1 MQLTLEQLCIPQGQ
15 QLLLKDISWQMFE
28 TIQDEFEKAG
38 RKSRFSYSKGWL
50 ELMSPLAV
58 HEFDKIIISD
68 FVKALLEEQE
78 IEFIDLGSV
87 TLRSKRAKKAV
98 EPDACFYIQHEAKIR
113 GKDKIHL
120 DIDPAPD
127 LAIEIDITYRSHFD
141 NYEKLGVP
149 ELWRFDGQILK
160 IFLLEKGCYQES
172 DISLQFPQL
181 SIKQLIPDYLEQ
193 CKKNG
198 RNKTMRAFRQ
208 MIVENLVLKKSEL

>member
-28 TIQDEFEKAG
+28 KIQDEFEKAG

-58 HEFDKIIISD
+58 HEFDKTIISD
-68 FVKALLEEQE
+68 FVTALLEEQE
-78 IEFIDLGSV
+78 IEFIGLGSV

-98 EPDACFYIQHEAKIR
+98 EPDACFYIQHELDIR
-113 GKDKIHL
+113 GKDDIHL

-149 ELWRFDGQILK
+149 ELWRFNGQTLK
-160 IFLLEKGCYQES
+160 ILLLKEAHYQES
-172 DISLQFPQL
+172 ETSLQFPQFA
-181 SIKQLIPDYLEQ
+181 IKQLIPEYLDK
-193 CKKNG
+193 CKQNG

-208 MIVENLVLKKSEL
+208 MIVTHLA